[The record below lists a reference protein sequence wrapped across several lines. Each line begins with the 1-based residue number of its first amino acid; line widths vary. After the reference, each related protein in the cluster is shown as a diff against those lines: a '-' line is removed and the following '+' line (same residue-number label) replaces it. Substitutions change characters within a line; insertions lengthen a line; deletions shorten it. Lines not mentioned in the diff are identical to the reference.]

1 MKWKKVEVGGREKI
15 KRANWRAWMHLQTL
29 NDYKKEENWT
39 RNSCGSKRC
48 RKNILENVIRKINLI
63 N

>member
-39 RNSCGSKRC
+39 RN
-48 RKNILENVIRKINLI
+48 
-63 N
+63 